1 MHLLKNNR
9 NGGPGIPKTEVEC
22 FYNDDVLVFNFVAYD
37 SSLISYSN
45 KNNDDIWKGNV
56 VEIFLDVGNP
66 DFYYEFEVAPNGTTF
81 IAQKYKDKLVFV
93 NNNFFS
99 SKVEIKDN
107 SYNVRTE
114 IEVKKLTKTKEL
126 LFNAFRCEG
135 DSIEALSPTLCDTF
149 HKRENFVLV
158 NDFLK

>member
-9 NGGPGIPKTEVEC
+9 NGGSGIPKTEVEC
-22 FYNDDVLVFNFVAYD
+22 FYNDDVLVFNFVAHD
-37 SSLISYSN
+37 SSLTSYSN
-45 KNNDDIWKGNV
+45 KNNDNIWKGNV
-56 VEIFLDVGNP
+56 VEVFLDIGNL
-66 DFYYEFEVAPNGTTF
+66 DYYYEFEVAPNGTTF

-99 SKVEIKDN
+99 SKVEIKGN
-107 SYNVRTE
+107 SYFVRME
-114 IEVKKLTKTKEL
+114 IEVSKLTKTKEL

-135 DSIEALSPTLCDTF
+135 DAIEALSPTLCDTF